1 MRWTIPNILTLLRVG
16 LIPVIVTLYL
26 AGASGYL
33 TAGVFLLAGLTD
45 WADGYLARQRN
56 EESPFGAFLDP
67 VADKLMVS
75 AVLVLMA
82 ADPQMRQQIFSP
94 ALFTIIVAII
104 IGREITISALREWMA
119 ELGRRGVVAVGWIG
133 KVKTILQ
140 FVAVTVLLF
149 AQAGVHN
156 GAVVLG
162 EMLLYAAGALTLWSM
177 FVYLRG
183 AWPSLSEQ

>member
-1 MRWTIPNILTLLRVG
+1 
-16 LIPVIVTLYL
+16 
-26 AGASGYL
+26 
-33 TAGVFLLAGLTD
+33 
-45 WADGYLARQRN
+45 
-56 EESPFGAFLDP
+56 
-67 VADKLMVS
+67 MVS

-94 ALFTIIVAII
+94 VLFTVMVAVI

-119 ELGRRGVVAVGWIG
+119 ELGRRGVVAVGWMG

-140 FVAVTVLLF
+140 FVAITVLLF
-149 AQAGVHN
+149 AQAGLQKQ
-156 GAVVLG
+156 AVIFG